1 MTEMTKKTETHES
14 CPDKYAALSLK
25 NQLCFPLYAA
35 SRRVIGQ
42 YRALLDELG
51 LTYTQYVTLMV
62 LWEERSVSV
71 KELGHRLFLDSG
83 TLTPVLKSLD
93 TKGYIVRERCRD
105 DERIVMAEITE
116 KGLEL
121 RERALSVPGEVA
133 GCICLGAD
141 EAQELYRLLYKI
153 LGGFE

>member
-1 MTEMTKKTETHES
+1 MTEKNN
-14 CPDKYAALSLK
+14 DKYAALSLK
-25 NQLCFPLYAA
+25 NQICFPLYAA

-42 YRALLDELG
+42 YRNLLDELG

-71 KELGHRLFLDSG
+71 KELGHKLFLDSG

-93 TKGYIVRERCRD
+93 TKGYILRERCHD
-105 DERIVMAEITE
+105 DERIVMASITE
-116 KGLEL
+116 KGMEL
-121 RERALSVPGEVA
+121 REKALAIPGEVA
-133 GCICLGAD
+133 GCICLDAE
-141 EAQELYRLLYKI
+141 EAQDLYRLLYKI

>member
-1 MTEMTKKTETHES
+1 MYEKEDK
-14 CPDKYAALSLK
+14 KYAPLSLK

-42 YRALLDELG
+42 YRTLLDELG

-62 LWEERSVSV
+62 LWEEGSVSI

-93 TKGYIVRERCRD
+93 TKGYIVRERCPD
-105 DERIVMAEITE
+105 DERIVMATVTE
-116 KGLEL
+116 KGMEL
-121 RERALSVPGEVA
+121 REKALSVPGKIA
-133 GCICLGAD
+133 GCICL
-141 EAQELYRLLYKI
+141 EAEEAHELYRILYKI
-153 LGGFE
+153 LDGFE